1 MKRTLILLLLAIL
14 VAAAASAQDRYFT
27 RSGKIYFDATS
38 SSEKI
43 ESINNQ
49 GTSVFDAKT
58 GQFEFAVLMK
68 GFEFEKAL
76 MQDHFHENY
85 VESEKYPKSVFK
97 GTIVDLSKIDF
108 SKDGVYA
115 ATVKG
120 NLSLHGVTKEVTAPA
135 TFAIKGGK
143 ISAKASFKILLAD
156 FNVTIPSLVADKVS
170 KTASI
175 NVDATYDKMK

>member
-14 VAAAASAQDRYFT
+14 IAAAASAQDRYFT
-27 RSGKIYFDATS
+27 RGGKIYFDATS

-49 GTSVFDAKT
+49 GTSVFDTKT

-97 GTIVDLSKIDF
+97 GTIVDLTKIDF

-120 NLSLHGVTKEVTAPA
+120 NLSLHGVTKEVIAPA